1 MPDTNTIDKYIIIT
15 FSMVNKPYPY
25 HPYVFRNY
33 YSKFIMS
40 FFASAPK
47 SPAENGI
54 LKKPLETS
62 WYQKNLPFFM
72 TEIYKRMSQIN
83 PKFMLSHFTHEEL
96 PFNLRKRSVYNWTR
110 INSTYHGTNAFH
122 FTGISIWNDRSA
134 VIKSSTKSLCEFR
147 RKIIIV
153 EILIE
158 DGWYANNLYICIMY
172 ISEFTYW
179 FV

>member
-1 MPDTNTIDKYIIIT
+1 MNSPGMSNKIVHYIIII
-15 FSMVNKPYPY
+15 FSIANDLYPC
-25 HPYVFRNY
+25 HPIIFVTGNY
-33 YSKFIMS
+33 SLKFTIL
-40 FFASAPK
+40 FFWIPTSK

-62 WYQKNLPFFM
+62 WYQKKLPFFM

-83 PKFMLSHFTHEEL
+83 PEFMLSHFTHEEL
-96 PFNLRKRSVYNWTR
+96 PFNLRKRSVYNWAR
-110 INSTYHGTNAFH
+110 INSTYHSTNAFH

-134 VIKSSTKSLCEFR
+134 VIKSSSKSLCEFR

-158 DGWYANNLYICIMY
+158 DG
-172 ISEFTYW
+172 
-179 FV
+179 